1 MSLTTN
7 VSPEMNK
14 SLKSF
19 PISDSLS
26 TPLPDPEMNMKIFI
40 IPAIIVVI
48 IQLSEGVPLRL
59 QKRAAFYIANETAC
73 VVDNTVY
80 NSGDPIPTDDPC
92 EACKCRP
99 PGFACVLKECETKP
113 GCRAVRR
120 EGHCCPEY
128 VCGCEHNGRMYR
140 DGDEIR
146 DSKNPCYTCHC
157 QGSSIACAFVDCFF
171 RVDCAPEYVP
181 GECCPHYN
189 HCSTVDSDNSS
200 TPEYAFSTEKAY
212 SFEDTTVNPQNPETT
227 HYSEVPEK
235 TSTLEVKT
243 ENDKES
249 SESVIPAI
257 LDASVLFSSNE
268 DQFSDSNID
277 TTKKDITTESI
288 LKPGANDDVSLEA
301 ESSEYSSSE
310 SQTESVTDLLKT
322 VFEIVND
329 EEKHKEPISSSESSP
344 VELSVDQSTSAT
356 PNANAELFPTVIPTT
371 KDEVKTDHT
380 ADLTTISNAPEI
392 LDKDD
397 DLDAKANELVK
408 KFRSLENIT
417 SEDETQSTTTE
428 GKEDT
433 HSDKSKDP
441 EVNDNVEIT
450 KLSEHSETSVVTEK
464 ATTPSVISVSS
475 EENFK
480 KDTESNDHASTEP
493 TVKPEKLY
501 YNSETKEISIS
512 VETVTPAVHVKEPT
526 NSDKDVEETTTPA
539 SKDAEQL
546 LFKALN
552 DVGELGGKQETTKKS
567 EETVTNQ
574 ETVKA
579 SDPSTIK
586 VADEVP
592 TSPSS
597 VSSETDKTVEKAEL
611 YGAEDDKSVS
621 ITEAHKVTEVEKGTT
636 VTVPEVSSEKV
647 EEPIKE

>member
-128 VCGCEHNGRMYR
+128 VC
-140 DGDEIR
+140 
-146 DSKNPCYTCHC
+146 
-157 QGSSIACAFVDCFF
+157 
-171 RVDCAPEYVP
+171 
-181 GECCPHYN
+181 
-189 HCSTVDSDNSS
+189 DSDNSS

>member
-1 MSLTTN
+1 MYFILSL
-7 VSPEMNK
+7 
-14 SLKSF
+14 
-19 PISDSLS
+19 
-26 TPLPDPEMNMKIFI
+26 
-40 IPAIIVVI
+40 
-48 IQLSEGVPLRL
+48 VPLRL

-99 PGFACVLKECETKP
+99 PGFACVLKECETRP

-171 RVDCAPEYVP
+171 RVDCAPEYVL

-200 TPEYAFSTEKAY
+200 TPEYEFSTEKAY
-212 SFEDTTVNPQNPETT
+212 SFDETTVNLQNSETT
-227 HYSEVPEK
+227 YYSEIQEK
-235 TSTLEVKT
+235 TSTQEVET

-268 DQFSDSNID
+268 DQFSNSNID
-277 TTKKDITTESI
+277 TTTKDITTESI
-288 LKPGANDDVSLEA
+288 LEIGANDDVSLEA
-301 ESSEYSSSE
+301 ESSEDTSSE
-310 SQTESVTDLLKT
+310 KQTESVTDLLKT

-329 EEKHKEPISSSESSP
+329 EEKHKELEISSESSP
-344 VELSVDQSTSAT
+344 VELSVDQSTPAT
-356 PNANAELFPTVIPTT
+356 PKANAELFPTAIPTT
-371 KDEVKTDHT
+371 KDEVKIDHT
-380 ADLTTISNAPEI
+380 VDLTTISNVPEV
-392 LDKDD
+392 LGKDD

-428 GKEDT
+428 GKEVT

-441 EVNDNVEIT
+441 EINENVEIT
-450 KLSEHSETSVVTEK
+450 KLSEHSETSAVTEK
-464 ATTPSVISVSS
+464 TTPSVISISS

-480 KDTESNDHASTEP
+480 KDAESNHHSSTEP

-512 VETVTPAVHVKEPT
+512 VETVTTEVHVKEPT
-526 NSDKDVEETTTPA
+526 NSDKDVETTSTPA
-539 SKDAEQL
+539 SKYAEQL
-546 LFKALN
+546 LFKLLN
-552 DVGELGGKQETTKKS
+552 DVGELGDKQETTKKS

-574 ETVKA
+574 ETVEA
-579 SDPSTIK
+579 SDSSTTK
-586 VADEVP
+586 VADEVS
-592 TSPSS
+592 TSFPS
-597 VSSETDKTVEKAEL
+597 VPSETDKIVEKAEL
-611 YGAEDDKSVS
+611 YGAEDNKSVS
-621 ITEAHKVTEVEKGTT
+621 TTESHKVTEREVEKGTT
-636 VTVPEVSSEKV
+636 VTVPEVSLEKV
-647 EEPIKE
+647 EEPVKE